1 MELQERLNVL
11 FEALDA
17 SGLGSQGVLQVT
29 EAVRNG
35 TWDTN
40 IDDGDPITAAI
51 VMAVMNETNGDVD
64 DIVSELEYTK
74 STLHS
79 VIYKIKS

>member
-35 TWDTN
+35 TWQTN
-40 IDDGDPITAAI
+40 IDDQDPITAAI
-51 VMAVMNETNGDVD
+51 VMAVMSEMNEDVG
-64 DIVSELEYTK
+64 DIVSELGYVI

-79 VIYKIKS
+79 VIYKIKP

>member
-35 TWDTN
+35 TWQTN
-40 IDDGDPITAAI
+40 IDDQDPITAAI
-51 VMAVMNETNGDVD
+51 VLTVMNETNEDAS
-64 DIVSELEYTK
+64 DIISELEYTR
-74 STLHS
+74 SMLSHVTRNL
-79 VIYKIKS
+79 